1 MHKGIPHPAELEPA
15 TQGFVDSLTGGKPIP
30 SLTPTEGRA
39 VLSGLQTATK
49 VDLPDVEIKDIALPV
64 GPTGKTNVRV
74 MRPMGAGGVLPVI
87 VYMHGGGW
95 VLGDRVTHDRLVRE
109 LAVGANAALVFV
121 DYDRSP
127 PSALPDG
134 HRAGVRSGKIRR
146 DECRKADDRRQPHGD
161 CRRRCAARSARPSAS
176 SVRYFPWRDP
186 PARRSAV
193 GRAAIGQKL
202 IRD

>member
-15 TQGFVDSLTGGKPIP
+15 PQGFVDSLTGGKPIP

-49 VDLPDVEIKDIALPV
+49 VDLPNVEIKDIALPV
-64 GPTGKTNVRV
+64 GPTGQTNVRV

-95 VLGDRVTHDRLVRE
+95 VLGDRETHDRLVRE

-127 PSALPDG
+127 EARYPTAIEQGFAVAKYVATNAEKLMIDVNRMAVAGDSVGGNMTAVIALMAKERGGP
-134 HRAGVRSGKIRR
+134 AF
-146 DECRKADDRRQPHGD
+146 KAQLVLS
-161 CRRRCAARSARPSAS
+161 CRRR
-176 SVRYFPWRDP
+176 VD
-186 PARRSAV
+186 V
-193 GRAAIGQKL
+193 EQVL
-202 IRD
+202 